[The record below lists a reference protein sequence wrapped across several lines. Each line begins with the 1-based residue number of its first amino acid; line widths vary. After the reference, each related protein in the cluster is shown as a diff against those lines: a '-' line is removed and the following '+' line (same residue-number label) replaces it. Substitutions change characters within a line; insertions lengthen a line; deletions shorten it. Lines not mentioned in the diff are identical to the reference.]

1 MIINALMIVLLGVF
15 SALTMVIKIPS
26 MADGVKEVL
35 AIALD
40 YITSG
45 VAIVAN
51 YTNFSYLLSLFT
63 IVMIADAGIMVY
75 KFVMWVLRKIPVL
88 GIE

>member
-1 MIINALMIVLLGVF
+1 MIVNALMTLLLSVFGVLTLP
-15 SALTMVIKIPS
+15 IDIPS
-26 MADGVKEVL
+26 MPDSVKEVL

-45 VAIVAN
+45 MAIVAN
-51 YTNFSYLLSLFT
+51 FTNFGYLVTLFT
-63 IVMIADAGIMVY
+63 LVLIADAGIMVY
-75 KFVMWVLRKIPVL
+75 KVVMWVLRKIPVL